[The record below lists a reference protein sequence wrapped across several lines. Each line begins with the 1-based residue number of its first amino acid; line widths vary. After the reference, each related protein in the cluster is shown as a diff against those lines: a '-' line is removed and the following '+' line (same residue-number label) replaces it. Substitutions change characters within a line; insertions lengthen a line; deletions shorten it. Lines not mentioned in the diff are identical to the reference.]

1 MKKDMVKVECYIMM
15 VQFMKEIGLLAKDM
29 VMVDISILT
38 DNYSKANSL
47 IIDLKDDDF
56 FWFLK
61 NLKILIF

>member
-56 FWFLK
+56 FGFLK
-61 NLKILIF
+61 I